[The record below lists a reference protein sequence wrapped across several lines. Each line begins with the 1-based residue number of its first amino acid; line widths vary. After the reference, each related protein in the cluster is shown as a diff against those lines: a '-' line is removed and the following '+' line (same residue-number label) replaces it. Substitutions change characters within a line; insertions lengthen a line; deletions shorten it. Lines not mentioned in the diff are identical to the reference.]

1 MSEDN
6 TIEYTIE
13 ENETEK
19 KVEPMPTQKPS
30 RHANG
35 LSGIP
40 QHVINQLPPSF
51 FESQPIEHVDAFRE
65 FMIQHEANIKIHE
78 PDMMNIHPS
87 EYFKKMVMKEKTD

>member
-1 MSEDN
+1 MSNMSEDN

-19 KVEPMPTQKPS
+19 KVEPMPTQNPS
-30 RHANG
+30 RQANG

-51 FESQPIEHVDAFRE
+51 FESQQSQPIEHGDAFRE
-65 FMIQHEANIKIHE
+65 FMIQHEAN
-78 PDMMNIHPS
+78 MMNIHPS
-87 EYFKKMVMKEKTD
+87 EYFQKIVKKEKTD